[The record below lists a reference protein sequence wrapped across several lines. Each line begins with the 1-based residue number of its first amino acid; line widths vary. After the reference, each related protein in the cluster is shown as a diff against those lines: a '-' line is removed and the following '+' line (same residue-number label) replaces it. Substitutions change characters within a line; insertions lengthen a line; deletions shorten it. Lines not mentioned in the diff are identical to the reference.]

1 MDDNILEIKDYVDKK
16 LQENLDKM
24 GMNYNQFKAL
34 RNDKSRSEEIRSK
47 LKEDPSFAL
56 KWIPT
61 VIYYNLNEKLFE
73 ITIDD
78 LPF

>member
-1 MDDNILEIKDYVDKK
+1 MDDSILKIKDYVNEK

-24 GMNYNQFKAL
+24 GINYNQFKAL
-34 RNDKSRSEEIRSK
+34 RNDKSRSEEIMSK
-47 LKEDPSFAL
+47 LKEDSSFAL

-61 VIYYNLNEKLFE
+61 VIYYNLNEKIFE
-73 ITIDD
+73 IIEND

>member
-1 MDDNILEIKDYVDKK
+1 MDDSILKIKDYVNEK

-24 GMNYNQFKAL
+24 GINYNQFKAL
-34 RNDKSRSEEIRSK
+34 RNDKSRSGEIMSK

-61 VIYYNLNEKLFE
+61 VIYYNLNEKIFE
-73 ITIDD
+73 IIEND

>member
-1 MDDNILEIKDYVDKK
+1 MYDSILEIKDYVDKK
-16 LQENLDKM
+16 LHENLDKM
-24 GMNYNQFKAL
+24 GINYNQFKAL
-34 RNDKSRSEEIRSK
+34 KNDKSRSEEIMSK

-73 ITIDD
+73 ITVDD

>member
-1 MDDNILEIKDYVDKK
+1 MYDSILEIKDYVDKK

-24 GMNYNQFKAL
+24 CINYNQFKAL
-34 RNDKSRSEEIRSK
+34 KNDKSRSEEIMSK

-73 ITIDD
+73 ITVDD